1 MLSIEQFVK
10 TCAEHI
16 KRREYFLAYWH
27 PHGFGLLRTGEV
39 MIEEWDVHV
48 WDTADLELVTYHAST
63 AYERDA
69 IIANARRRGDRVDDI
84 EIVYKPIR
92 AKKGTVSKMHR
103 VIAQLRKDRRC
114 QPLYVVEYD
123 DIGLVTDGGEEVY
136 ALQSVPVSGGGDPVD
151 A

>member
-10 TCAEHI
+10 MCAEHI
-16 KRREYFLAYWH
+16 KRREYFIAYWH

-39 MIEEWDVHV
+39 MIEEWDVYLGMPDDLDKHHAT
-48 WDTADLELVTYHAST
+48 TADG
-63 AYERDA
+63 RDN
-69 IIANARRRGDRVDDI
+69 IITQARRRGDRVDHI
-84 EIVYKPIR
+84 KTVYKPKKAR
-92 AKKGTVSKMHR
+92 KGTVSKMHR

-136 ALQSVPVSGGGDPVD
+136 ALQSVLVSGGGDPVD